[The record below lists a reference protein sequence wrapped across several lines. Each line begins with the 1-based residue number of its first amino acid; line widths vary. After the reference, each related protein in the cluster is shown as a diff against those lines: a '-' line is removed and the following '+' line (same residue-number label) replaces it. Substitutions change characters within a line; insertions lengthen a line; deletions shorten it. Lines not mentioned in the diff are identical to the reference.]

1 MNLNHHPAPQGAREG
16 DAMPR
21 RHRPPTTE
29 PSRLIL
35 RGEAD
40 RILMRQIMNL
50 FGMWGWCYRSCRR
63 HKGCASPTVKC
74 FDHNID
80 AVRRILEGLAEW
92 PRLDGPRELD
102 ELVEPVDDLFD

>member
-1 MNLNHHPAPQGAREG
+1 
-16 DAMPR
+16 MPR

-40 RILMRQIMNL
+40 RMLMRKIVNF
-50 FGMWGWCYRSCRR
+50 FGVWAWCYRSCRR

-74 FDHNID
+74 FDHNIET
-80 AVRRILEGLAEW
+80 ARKILQQLADW

-102 ELVEPVDDLFD
+102 DLVEPVEDLFD